1 MLLLSTIKDF
11 AAPVMA
17 AILMAYFVYYVWRW
31 VTLEMDPVLGAT
43 MVSLIKLVDSVRL
56 LDNELIR
63 MKMKIDT
70 VLELRNQNHKK

>member
-1 MLLLSTIKDF
+1 MLLLATIKDF
-11 AAPVMA
+11 AWPVMA

>member
-11 AAPVMA
+11 AWPVMA

>member
-1 MLLLSTIKDF
+1 MLLLLTIKDF
-11 AAPVMA
+11 AWPVMA